1 MRRLSPVTLDI
12 LCFRYDPG
20 GLDTTALAALN
31 AEIMMRL
38 QEQGVAAFS
47 DTWVHGER
55 GPQAAL
61 CHHRTTDADLDLA
74 MARFCAW
81 ARRWRDAGT
90 PARPRTGNTAAGR

>member
-12 LCFRYDPG
+12 LCFRHDPG
-20 GLDTTALAALN
+20 GLDAKALAALN

-55 GPQAAL
+55 RPQAAL

-74 MARFCAW
+74 MARLCAW